1 MRSGGPRAQAGRI
14 RTGREHEL
22 NEDAVHAPCWLARHV
37 QSEYERRGEGLK
49 DALAA
54 PYLFGDLGER
64 DRETG
69 TAIDSRNGTV
79 RPRLLVVSWALKQKG
94 PAISGRSFGSA

>member
-1 MRSGGPRAQAGRI
+1 MSRAPAHVSSNRSAG
-14 RTGREHEL
+14 EL
-22 NEDAVHAPCWLARHV
+22 KR
-37 QSEYERRGEGLK
+37 ERRGEGMK

-79 RPRLLVVSWALKQKG
+79 RPRLLVVSWALKQKR

>member
-1 MRSGGPRAQAGRI
+1 MSRAPAHVSSNRSEG
-14 RTGREHEL
+14 EL
-22 NEDAVHAPCWLARHV
+22 KR
-37 QSEYERRGEGLK
+37 ERRGEGMK

>member
-1 MRSGGPRAQAGRI
+1 M
-14 RTGREHEL
+14 RTGRGQEL

-37 QSEYERRGEGLK
+37 QSEYERCDEGTK
-49 DALAA
+49 DVLAA
-54 PYLFGDLGER
+54 PYLFGGLGER

-79 RPRLLVVSWALKQKG
+79 RPRLLVAS
-94 PAISGRSFGSA
+94 